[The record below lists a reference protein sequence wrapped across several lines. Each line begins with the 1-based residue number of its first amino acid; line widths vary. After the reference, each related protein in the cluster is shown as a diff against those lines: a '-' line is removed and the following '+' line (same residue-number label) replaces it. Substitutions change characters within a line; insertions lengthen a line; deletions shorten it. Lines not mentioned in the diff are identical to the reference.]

1 MTSVFS
7 TRASRSHLLWA
18 LIPFFSFSVYAQ
30 SRIADHRVTAV
41 TNQQDGTV
49 TLQSEIPLSELEAIL
64 VTDMHGKVVHGYSL
78 ERDDRTLCLHLD
90 ENPAGNYM
98 VHLLYREWDEQIQIS
113 KY

>member
-7 TRASRSHLLWA
+7 TRASLSHLLWA
-18 LIPFFSFSVYAQ
+18 LIPFLSFSVSAQ
-30 SRIADHRVTAV
+30 SRISDHRVTAIS
-41 TNQQDGTV
+41 NRQDGTV

-78 ERDDRTLCLHLD
+78 EQDDRTLCLHLQD
-90 ENPAGNYM
+90 NPSGNYM